1 MATDPAELR
10 LRDLAEEEIP
20 AEDAATLERRKRRV
34 VEATARA
41 IALAAKEGE
50 RRQRWERIAG
60 GVAAA
65 AAVAVGVGVWRAR
78 ARVHEASTVSAPV
91 ALGEPLV
98 GALHRTHDGEDL
110 PASAAQ
116 SPLGAGDEVT
126 TEPKGRAQVVLTD
139 GVAMTLESN
148 TQIRLPDASKDGAA
162 TTREVVGLR
171 SGAVSVRVPPMPAG
185 HTFSVKTPDA
195 EVTVHGTAFTVEVA
209 PADEGQAGGG
219 GATASTRVRV
229 STGVVS
235 VASGGH
241 ESFLTAGMEW
251 SSRPTVAAKAI
262 ETTHVAAASNPRVE
276 NTGAPKTAPH
286 PSHHEDPV
294 GPPAPKS
301 RLGDENQ
308 LLSSAIAAS
317 RSGNYAGAVA
327 TLNDLLRRFPSTTLA
342 QEAHVE
348 RFRALAHGG
357 DSAAAAREARQYL
370 ALYPDGFAR
379 EEAKALAVTW

>member
-1 MATDPAELR
+1 MATDPAELQ

-41 IALAAKEGE
+41 IALAAKKRE

-65 AAVAVGVGVWRAR
+65 AAVAVGVGAWQAR
-78 ARVHEASTVSAPV
+78 AHVHETAAVPAPV

-110 PASAAQ
+110 PTSAAQ

-148 TQIRLPDASKDGAA
+148 TRLRLPDAPKEGASTA
-162 TTREVVGLR
+162 REVVGLR

-209 PADEGQAGGG
+209 SKE
-219 GATASTRVRV
+219 GATPSTRVRV

-251 SSRPTVAAKAI
+251 SSPLPTTQKAS
-262 ETTHVAAASNPRVE
+262 EPTRVAAASTAPVE
-276 NTGAPKTAPH
+276 NAGAPKAAPH
-286 PSHHEDPV
+286 PSHHEEAA
-294 GPPAPKS
+294 APKS
-301 RLGDENQ
+301 RLGEENQ

-317 RSGNYAGAVA
+317 RSGDYAGAVA

-348 RFRALAHGG
+348 RFRALAHSG
-357 DSAAAAREARQYL
+357 DNAAAAREARQYL

>member
-1 MATDPAELR
+1 MAPDPAEAWLR
-10 LRDLAEEEIP
+10 ELAEEEIP
-20 AEDAATLERRKRRV
+20 AEDAATIERRKRRV
-34 VEATARA
+34 VEATTRA
-41 IALAAKEGE
+41 IAREAKK
-50 RRQRWERIAG
+50 RALRQRWERIAG

-65 AAVAVGVGVWRAR
+65 AAVMAGVGIWRAR
-78 ARVHEASTVSAPV
+78 AHAPEAGGHPAPV

-98 GALHRTHDGEDL
+98 GALHRTHDGADL
-110 PASAAQ
+110 PTGVAQ

-126 TEPKGRAQVVLTD
+126 TDPKGRAQVVLTD

-148 TQIRLPDASKDGAA
+148 TRLRLPDAPIDGTLAA
-162 TTREVVGLR
+162 REVVGLR
-171 SGAVSVRVPPMPAG
+171 SGAVSVHVPPMPPG
-185 HTFSVKTPDA
+185 HTFSVKTADA
-195 EVTVHGTAFTVEVA
+195 EITVHGTAFTVEVA
-209 PADEGQAGGG
+209 TPDGASPSGE
-219 GATASTRVRV
+219 GATPATRVRV

-251 SSRPTVAAKAI
+251 SSPAESKVLPPARVAALPPPPA
-262 ETTHVAAASNPRVE
+262 ESA
-276 NTGAPKTAPH
+276 GAPKAAPH
-286 PSHHEDPV
+286 PPRRDDPT
-294 GPPAPKS
+294 PRS
-301 RLGDENQ
+301 RLGEENQ

-317 RSGNYAGAVA
+317 RSGDYAGAVA

-348 RFRALAHGG
+348 RFRALAHAG